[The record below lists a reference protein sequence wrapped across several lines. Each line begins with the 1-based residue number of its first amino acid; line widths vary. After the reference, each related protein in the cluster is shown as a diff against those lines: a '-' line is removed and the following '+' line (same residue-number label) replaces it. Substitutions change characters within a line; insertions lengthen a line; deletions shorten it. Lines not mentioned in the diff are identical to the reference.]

1 MESGGET
8 FVVQGDQIILS
19 GGAIGSPQIL
29 MLSGIGPREHLDS
42 LGIKVIAALPGVGQ
56 NLRDHPGVWVTWKTR
71 EGFSLDGLAPRMQ
84 VSLRYTADGSNLRND
99 MKIGMQSFATG
110 RVNEG
115 GNRMEP
121 LGIRITGGIYIA
133 AGAGE
138 LKLAS
143 TDPKVQPI
151 LDYNYLADPFD
162 RDRLRE
168 MARLCGVIAEYQKL
182 PVFWVGP
189 VRL

>member
-1 MESGGET
+1 
-8 FVVQGDQIILS
+8 
-19 GGAIGSPQIL
+19 

-42 LGIKVIAALPGVGQ
+42 LGIKVIADLPGVGQ

-71 EGFSLDGLAPRMQ
+71 EGFSLEGLAPRMQ

-121 LGIRITGGIYIA
+121 LGIRITGGIYLA

-138 LKLAS
+138 NLS
-143 TDPKVQPI
+143 
-151 LDYNYLADPFD
+151 
-162 RDRLRE
+162 
-168 MARLCGVIAEYQKL
+168 
-182 PVFWVGP
+182 
-189 VRL
+189 

>member
-1 MESGGET
+1 MVSGGET

-42 LGIKVIAALPGVGQ
+42 LGIKVIADLPGVGQ

-110 RVNEG
+110 RVNDC
-115 GNRMEP
+115 
-121 LGIRITGGIYIA
+121 LLYTSDA
-133 AGAGE
+133 ADD
-138 LKLAS
+138 S
-143 TDPKVQPI
+143 
-151 LDYNYLADPFD
+151 
-162 RDRLRE
+162 
-168 MARLCGVIAEYQKL
+168 
-182 PVFWVGP
+182 
-189 VRL
+189 

>member
-1 MESGGET
+1 
-8 FVVQGDQIILS
+8 
-19 GGAIGSPQIL
+19 

-42 LGIKVIAALPGVGQ
+42 LGIKVIADLPGVGQ

-121 LGIRITGGIYIA
+121 LGIRITGGIYLA

-143 TDPKVQPI
+143 TDPNVQPI

-168 MARLCGVIAEYQKL
+168 MVRLCVKL
-182 PVFWVGP
+182 GEHCLLYTSPSP
-189 VRL
+189 RD